1 MKKVAEK
8 EMKAAGGRRRQTQM
22 GEVKQTEINKRGMRL
37 KYTKI
42 EIEGLERVWLM
53 IDINP
58 LS

>member
-8 EMKAAGGRRRQTQM
+8 EIKAAGGRRRQRQM

-37 KYTKI
+37 KYIKI
-42 EIEGLERVWLM
+42 EIKGPERVWWM

>member
-1 MKKVAEK
+1 MAEK
-8 EMKAAGGRRRQTQM
+8 EIKAAGGRRRQTQM

-37 KYTKI
+37 KYIKI
-42 EIEGLERVWLM
+42 EIKGPERVWWM